1 MTETRAQHRLG
12 ITLVVAAAVAWST
25 APFFT
30 RLLPYD
36 SWTILFWRGLFGGGM
51 IMVLMVLLQGRAGLR
66 DLVRIDING
75 WLVASF
81 STLAMIAFIPAL
93 QLTDVSN
100 VAIIIA
106 TGPFLA
112 AGLAWIW
119 LKEIPHRR
127 TMLASAVALGG
138 VVIIVGGARAGSDI
152 LGIAL
157 ACFMAL
163 AIAAMT
169 VMVRRHRNTSM
180 IAAAAL
186 SNFLGSAISLPFAH
200 GITAITGFDL
210 LILAT
215 FGCLQVALGLT
226 LFFLGSRL
234 LPSGQAALI
243 STLETPLM
251 PFWIWVGFGDYP
263 TLRVLAG
270 GALVMGAVIADI
282 IGDVRSQGPSQIP
295 HDAAIE
301 ATRIRHAMK
310 IGDRVKVVAVPGSLP
325 SGMGTQALF
334 EACVGRV
341 FPVEGIDDNGL
352 LELHVGEIVGEESF
366 MHSIWIDADC
376 VLPRPNDRV

>member
-1 MTETRAQHRLG
+1 MAEVRSQQRLG
-12 ITLVVAAAVAWST
+12 IALVVGAAIAWST

-66 DLVRIDING
+66 DLTRMDKNG
-75 WLVASF
+75 WLVALF
-81 STLAMIAFIPAL
+81 STLGMIAFIPSL

-112 AGLAWIW
+112 AALAWVW
-119 LKEIPHRR
+119 LREIPQLR
-127 TMLASAVALGG
+127 TMLASVVALCG
-138 VVIIVGGARAGSDI
+138 VMIIVGNARAGSDI

-169 VMVRRHRNTSM
+169 VMVRRHKDTSM
-180 IAAAAL
+180 VAAAAM
-186 SNFLGSAISLPFAH
+186 SNILGSVISIPFAH
-200 GITAITGFDL
+200 GIAGITGFDL
-210 LILAT
+210 LILAM
-215 FGCLQVALGLT
+215 FGCLQVAIGLT

-251 PFWIWVGFGDYP
+251 PFWIWVGFAEVP

-282 IGDVRSQGPSQIP
+282 IGDSRAQ
-295 HDAAIE
+295 
-301 ATRIRHAMK
+301 R
-310 IGDRVKVVAVPGSLP
+310 P
-325 SGMGTQALF
+325 SG
-334 EACVGRV
+334 
-341 FPVEGIDDNGL
+341 
-352 LELHVGEIVGEESF
+352 
-366 MHSIWIDADC
+366 
-376 VLPRPNDRV
+376 

>member
-1 MTETRAQHRLG
+1 MAEVRSQQRLG
-12 ITLVVAAAVAWST
+12 IALVVGAAIAWST

-36 SWTILFWRGLFGGGM
+36 SWTILFWRGLFGGGL

-66 DLVRIDING
+66 DLTRMDKNG

-81 STLAMIAFIPAL
+81 STLAMIAFIPSL

-112 AGLAWIW
+112 AALAWIW
-119 LKEIPHRR
+119 LREIPHLR
-127 TMLASAVALGG
+127 TMLASVVALCG
-138 VVIIVGGARAGSDI
+138 VTIIVGSARSGSDVI
-152 LGIAL
+152 GIAL

-169 VMVRRHRNTSM
+169 VMVRRHKDTSM
-180 IAAAAL
+180 VAAAAM
-186 SNFLGSAISLPFAH
+186 SNILGSVISIPFAH
-200 GITAITGFDL
+200 GIAGITGFDL
-210 LILAT
+210 LILAM
-215 FGCLQVALGLT
+215 FGCFQVALGLT

-251 PFWIWVGFGDYP
+251 PFWIWVGFGEVP
-263 TLRVLAG
+263 TLRVLVG

-282 IGDVRSQGPSQIP
+282 IGDGRTQRPS
-295 HDAAIE
+295 
-301 ATRIRHAMK
+301 T
-310 IGDRVKVVAVPGSLP
+310 
-325 SGMGTQALF
+325 
-334 EACVGRV
+334 
-341 FPVEGIDDNGL
+341 
-352 LELHVGEIVGEESF
+352 
-366 MHSIWIDADC
+366 
-376 VLPRPNDRV
+376 

>member
-1 MTETRAQHRLG
+1 MAEVRSQQRLG
-12 ITLVVAAAVAWST
+12 IALVVGAAIAWST

-66 DLVRIDING
+66 DLTRMDKNG
-75 WLVASF
+75 WLVALF
-81 STLAMIAFIPAL
+81 STLGMIAFIPSL

-112 AGLAWIW
+112 AALAWIW
-119 LKEIPHRR
+119 LREIPQLR
-127 TMLASAVALGG
+127 TMLASVVALCG
-138 VVIIVGGARAGSDI
+138 VMIIVGNARAGSDI

-169 VMVRRHRNTSM
+169 VMVRRHKDTSM
-180 IAAAAL
+180 VAAAAM
-186 SNFLGSAISLPFAH
+186 SNILGSVISIPFAH
-200 GITAITGFDL
+200 GIAGITGFDL
-210 LILAT
+210 FILAM
-215 FGCLQVALGLT
+215 FGCFQVAIGLT

-251 PFWIWVGFGDYP
+251 PFWIWVGFSEVP
-263 TLRVLAG
+263 TLRVLVG

-282 IGDVRSQGPSQIP
+282 IGDSRM
-295 HDAAIE
+295 
-301 ATRIRHAMK
+301 RR
-310 IGDRVKVVAVPGSLP
+310 P
-325 SGMGTQALF
+325 SG
-334 EACVGRV
+334 
-341 FPVEGIDDNGL
+341 
-352 LELHVGEIVGEESF
+352 
-366 MHSIWIDADC
+366 
-376 VLPRPNDRV
+376 